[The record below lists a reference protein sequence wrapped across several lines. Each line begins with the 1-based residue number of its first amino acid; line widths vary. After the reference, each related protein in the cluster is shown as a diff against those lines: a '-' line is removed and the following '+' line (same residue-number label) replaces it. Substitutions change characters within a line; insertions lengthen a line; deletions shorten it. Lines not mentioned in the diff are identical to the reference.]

1 MLPNNLRAWCSRSTL
16 PASLRCL
23 IRWPVTAFA
32 PAQADCL
39 PDPGDVFAFL
49 RENGIGQEHALF
61 YVAHAT
67 YLEVRACLPACWW
80 PSPAAAAGTPGS
92 AVLGTR

>member
-1 MLPNNLRAWCSRSTL
+1 MRMDAQLSRSSTCGHAAAPSWYVTTAPPL
-16 PASLRCL
+16 PGPSSTPR
-23 IRWPVTAFA
+23 RWPVAV
-32 PAQADCL
+32 QADCL

-67 YLEVRACLPACWW
+67 YLEV
-80 PSPAAAAGTPGS
+80 
-92 AVLGTR
+92 